1 MTVKFEIKDQLARL
15 LAQEDLIVEHKNCE
29 TAQFNVETRVLTL
42 PNWNRASEVV
52 YDLLVGHEVGHALYT
67 PNEDFSHV
75 KAPKSYLNVTE
86 DARIE
91 KLMKRRFPGLAKS
104 FFRGYTELNEN
115 DFFGIE
121 GEDPD
126 KFSFIDRIN
135 LYFKGNLDMKFSDE
149 EKPFIDIVSSLE
161 TFADACLAAE
171 QIYAFTQE
179 KKKEKED
186 IPTPEMIQF
195 QSEGSSGG
203 DGSPIEG
210 SGDSEWM
217 DDAAEEGEEG
227 QENGPG
233 AGISGGDTFEEGFT
247 DENLQEKIEQ
257 LCGYSYGDSIYLEV
271 PDVKLHHLVVSS
283 QRIWNYFEER
293 NTERVEDC
301 KDRGYDPD
309 QYYVDEYNSFKKS
322 AQKEVNYLVKEFE
335 MKKSASAYARAAT
348 SRTGV
353 LNTGLLHTYKFN
365 EDLFKKVTVLPDGKN
380 HGLIFVLD
388 WSGSMQHVLKDTV
401 KQLLNLVWFC
411 RKVNIPFEVYAFS
424 NEWFRQCDDAAD
436 MPPLNYR
443 SLIHQD
449 DVPNTLAIAGF
460 FNMLNFLSSK
470 TRAKDFERHCKNLYL
485 LASNPGGYT
494 RLMLS
499 GTPLNEA
506 LISLYKLIP
515 QFKERHG
522 VEKLNAIILTDGEAQ
537 TIPYIIKYENTYGFN
552 HISERCVL
560 RDRKLGTTYNIP
572 GRWSGPTSALL
583 KNLGDRFPEVNILGI
598 RILGGSELRRYLSN
612 QELQYNEVEKVMT
625 QWKKNKSATI
635 AGIQGYTKYFAMSS
649 SSLGNDS
656 EFQVADNATK
666 SQIKTAFSKSLQ
678 SKKLNKKILS
688 EFVEVIA

>member
-15 LAQEDLIVEHKNCE
+15 LAQEDLIVEHKDCE

-121 GEDPD
+121 GENVD

-135 LYFKGNLDMKFSDE
+135 LYFKGNLDMKFSVE
-149 EKPFIDIVSSLE
+149 EKPFVDMVSQLE

-179 KKKEKED
+179 KKKESED
-186 IPTPEMIQF
+186 VPAPEMIQV
-195 QSEGSSGG
+195 QNEGSSGG
-203 DGSPIEG
+203 EG
-210 SGDSEWM
+210 STMEVPMG
-217 DDAAEEGEEG
+217 EGETMDGLEDNG
-227 QENGPG
+227 GEQEGPG
-233 AGISGGDTFEEGFT
+233 GGISGGDTFEEGFT
-247 DENLQEKIEQ
+247 DENLQEKLET
-257 LCGYSYGDSIYLEV
+257 LCGYSYGDTIYLEV
-271 PDVKLHHLVVSS
+271 PDLNMRHLVVPP
-283 QRIWNYFEER
+283 QKIWNYYEQRHAER
-293 NTERVEDC
+293 LE
-301 KDRGYDPD
+301 GYQGSYDPD
-309 QYYVDEYNSFKKS
+309 EYYVDEYNSFKKS

-388 WSGSMQHVLKDTV
+388 WSGSMQNVLKDTV

-424 NEWFRQCDDAAD
+424 NEWFRQCEDAED
-436 MPPLNYR
+436 IPFSYR
-443 SLIHQD
+443 TLLHQE
-449 DVPNTLAIAGF
+449 PIANTLALTGF

-470 TRAKDFERHCKNLYL
+470 TRAKDFENHCKYLYL
-485 LASNPGGYT
+485 LASNPGGYPQ
-494 RLMLS
+494 LMLS

-537 TIPYIIKYENTYGFN
+537 CIPYIVNYDNTYGFN
-552 HISERCVL
+552 SITDRCVL

-572 GRWSGPTSALL
+572 GRWTGPTSALL
-583 KNLGDRFPEVNILGI
+583 KNLQDRFPEVNLLGI
-598 RILGGSELRRYLSN
+598 RILGGGELRRYLSN
-612 QELQYNEVEKVMT
+612 QNLKYDEIEKAMT
-625 QWKKNKSATI
+625 QWKKNKSATVV
-635 AGIQGYTKYFAMSS
+635 GVQGYAKYFAMSS
-649 SSLGNDS
+649 SSLNNDS
-656 EFQVADNATK
+656 EFEVADNATK
-666 SQIKTAFSKSLQ
+666 SQIKSAFTKSLK

>member
-67 PNEDFSHV
+67 PNEDFSHI

-121 GEDPD
+121 GENID

-135 LYFKGNLDMKFSDE
+135 LYFKGNLDMKFSPE
-149 EKPFIDIVSSLE
+149 EKPFVDMVSQLE

-179 KKKEKED
+179 KKKESAD
-186 IPTPEMIQF
+186 VPTPEMIQE
-195 QSEGSSGG
+195 QNEGGSGG
-203 DGSPIEG
+203 E
-210 SGDSEWM
+210 SEWM
-217 DDAAEEGEEG
+217 NGAEEGENANENTNEEQNANEG
-227 QENGPG
+227 GNIGN
-233 AGISGGDTFEEGFT
+233 SGGDTFEEGFT
-247 DENLQEKIEQ
+247 DENLQEKLET

-271 PDVKLHHLVVSS
+271 PEIKLNHLVVSS
-283 QRIWNYFEER
+283 QRIWNYYEQRSAER
-293 NTERVEDC
+293 LEGYDNN
-301 KDRGYDPD
+301 YDPD

-443 SLIHQD
+443 SLLHQE
-449 DVPNTLAIAGF
+449 PIANTLAIAGF

-470 TRAKDFERHCKNLYL
+470 TRAKDFERHCKNLYM
-485 LASNPGGYT
+485 LAANPGGYP

-537 TIPYIIKYENTYGFN
+537 TIPYVINYNDNYGFN
-552 HISERCVL
+552 HISDRCVL

-612 QELQYNEVEKVMT
+612 QELEYDEVEKIMV
-625 QWKKNKSATI
+625 QWKKNKSATVV
-635 AGIQGYTKYFAMSS
+635 GVQGYTKYFAMSS
-649 SSLGNDS
+649 SSIGNDS
-656 EFQVADNATK
+656 EFEVADNATK
-666 SQIKTAFSKSLQ
+666 SQIKSAFTKSLK